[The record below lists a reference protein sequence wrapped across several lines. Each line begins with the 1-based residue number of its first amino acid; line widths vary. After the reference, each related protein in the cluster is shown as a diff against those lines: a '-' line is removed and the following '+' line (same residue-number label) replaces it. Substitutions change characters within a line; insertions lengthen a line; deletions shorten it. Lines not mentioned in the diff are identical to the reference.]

1 MTQNGGYFTIYDSPR
16 HIVLN
21 NFTQGDKHEGGGGC
35 LSRKAARFA
44 SLCAAVG
51 AWFPWLR
58 TSVARQRTCIPFKG
72 AFYNLQF
79 IKVSCLS
86 YLYKCPPSSSPPCP
100 NSSSRR
106 HYSLTFASLTF
117 AREWQRGFLLLLL
130 HLPQIHPTA
139 FLFRD
144 LICVLTCYV
153 CLYFC
158 DSRVGSGWPHRS
170 HGKRLQKTTLKNLEP
185 AKRLPTTGDQG

>member
-1 MTQNGGYFTIYDSPR
+1 MLVAQGCTLRFALRSSWSVVSPR
-16 HIVLN
+16 
-21 NFTQGDKHEGGGGC
+21 
-35 LSRKAARFA
+35 RM
-44 SLCAAVG
+44 
-51 AWFPWLR
+51 LR
-58 TSVARQRTCIPFKG
+58 TVARQGTCIPFKG

-158 DSRVGSGWPHRS
+158 DSRVGSAG
-170 HGKRLQKTTLKNLEP
+170 
-185 AKRLPTTGDQG
+185 PTVRTGRGSRKPR

>member
-1 MTQNGGYFTIYDSPR
+1 ML
-16 HIVLN
+16 VA
-21 NFTQGDKHEGGGGC
+21 QGC
-35 LSRKAARFA
+35 TLRFA
-44 SLCAAVG
+44 LRSSWSVVSLRRM
-51 AWFPWLR
+51 LR

-170 HGKRLQKTTLKNLEP
+170 HGKKLQKTTLKNLEP